1 MIINKNIDIGV
12 ENDIISSIN
21 TEAPKCFGKFNPEKV
36 ILEKTPD
43 NDPNIVKSLNN
54 IVIRNKIYSNAQKI
68 LNNNQEDKI
77 IQDYK
82 KNSNILE
89 LTKKFDL
96 PPLYLLNI
104 IFKNKY
110 DKNII
115 YIIKHKDILDKQD
128 YQSFN
133 IAYHNDYFTIENKFN
148 KEILVYKEFIKNY
161 LFKNKIKF
169 TEHEFWFETFD
180 YEFNKKHIHWIL
192 YSNDYGSCLEKK
204 YPNQLDTNIQ
214 QIQSQSK
221 YKNKTGI
228 IFFANNICSQYK
240 ISNSIL
246 IYLKQDNNFEIANNI
261 QIRETSKSG
270 DFYKFGIE
278 SKTDKVTH
286 HYYYKYYPLFL
297 EKYRHIIKNNSI
309 KWAMMEIGIDSYRSL
324 KLWEKYFPQAYIY
337 GLDIGIGDKGKNF
350 EIFKC
355 DQSNITE
362 LTKVSDVILEQDKKM
377 FFIIDD
383 GSHHPDHQ
391 ILTFNLFFDKLLAY
405 GGCYI
410 IEDVETSYWTKNK
423 IYAYDTRFGYK
434 KSNSAIELAKN
445 LIDDVNGEFLSDDN
459 KSTHTKSFSDLINE
473 NVRGL
478 VANIF
483 FGQNNIII
491 MKKNLDDL
499 VVNKREYR
507 FKENL

>member
-148 KEILVYKEFIKNY
+148 K
-161 LFKNKIKF
+161 
-169 TEHEFWFETFD
+169 
-180 YEFNKKHIHWIL
+180 
-192 YSNDYGSCLEKK
+192 
-204 YPNQLDTNIQ
+204 
-214 QIQSQSK
+214 
-221 YKNKTGI
+221 
-228 IFFANNICSQYK
+228 
-240 ISNSIL
+240 
-246 IYLKQDNNFEIANNI
+246 
-261 QIRETSKSG
+261 
-270 DFYKFGIE
+270 
-278 SKTDKVTH
+278 
-286 HYYYKYYPLFL
+286 
-297 EKYRHIIKNNSI
+297 
-309 KWAMMEIGIDSYRSL
+309 
-324 KLWEKYFPQAYIY
+324 
-337 GLDIGIGDKGKNF
+337 
-350 EIFKC
+350 
-355 DQSNITE
+355 
-362 LTKVSDVILEQDKKM
+362 
-377 FFIIDD
+377 
-383 GSHHPDHQ
+383 
-391 ILTFNLFFDKLLAY
+391 
-405 GGCYI
+405 
-410 IEDVETSYWTKNK
+410 
-423 IYAYDTRFGYK
+423 
-434 KSNSAIELAKN
+434 
-445 LIDDVNGEFLSDDN
+445 
-459 KSTHTKSFSDLINE
+459 
-473 NVRGL
+473 
-478 VANIF
+478 
-483 FGQNNIII
+483 
-491 MKKNLDDL
+491 
-499 VVNKREYR
+499 
-507 FKENL
+507 